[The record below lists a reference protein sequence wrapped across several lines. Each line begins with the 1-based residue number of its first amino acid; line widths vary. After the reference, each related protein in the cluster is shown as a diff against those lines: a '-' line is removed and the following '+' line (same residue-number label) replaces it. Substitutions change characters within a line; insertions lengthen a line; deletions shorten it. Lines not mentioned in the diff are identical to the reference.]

1 MYAILDIE
9 TTGGKY
15 NEEGITEIAIHK
27 FDGHQVVDQFI
38 SLVNPEKEIQPF
50 VVKLTGIN
58 NKMLRTA
65 PKFHEVAKRI
75 VEITQDTVLVAHNAQ
90 FDYRI
95 LRTEFRRLGYNFERK
110 TLCTV
115 DLSQKLI
122 PEAESHSL
130 GKLVRSL
137 GIAVSDRHRANGD
150 ALATLKLFKVLLS
163 KDSDKT
169 IIKDVIR
176 KEAHGELSDRQ
187 LDIVE
192 SIPSETG
199 VYYMHD
205 KDGEIIFLGKSSNLK
220 KRVNQHFT
228 KNGARGRQLQ
238 KATKKVS
245 YEKTGSELVALL
257 KEQEELVRNRP
268 RFNSKGPASH
278 FSYGVSV
285 TTDENGYRILNAQK
299 LHHQNKGSRRRKGN
313 SHNAHNHAN
322 NPNRTNERNGE
333 NELRTSSQNNQ
344 NECFATFNSLVAAE
358 NFIYKV
364 TREFRLCDKL
374 NGISQAK
381 KNCSKYDDGECEGAC
396 IQKEHPEN
404 YNERV
409 SKAIDKYSLKE
420 KNIVIVDKG
429 RDIGEYSA
437 LLIKDG
443 HFKGLGFCDL
453 NHQINNIRI
462 LESLITPMNGNG
474 QAEHIIASY
483 LRKRKVLKIMELEI

>member
-65 PKFHEVAKRI
+65 PKFHEIAKRI
-75 VEITQDTVLVAHNAQ
+75 IEITDETVLVAHNAQ

-115 DLSQKLI
+115 DLSKKLI

-150 ALATLKLFKVLLS
+150 ALATLKLFKILLS
-163 KDSDKT
+163 KDLDKI
-169 IIKDVIR
+169 IIKNVIR
-176 KEAHGELSDRQ
+176 KETHGELSDRQ

-205 KDGEIIFLGKSSNLK
+205 KDGEIIFLAKSSNMK

-228 KNGARGRQLQ
+228 KNGTKGRELQ

-257 KEQEELVRNRP
+257 KENEELIRNRP
-268 RFNSKGPASH
+268 KYNQKSPAVQFSH
-278 FSYGVSV
+278 GVCAE
-285 TTDENGYRILNAQK
+285 TNANGYHILRAK
-299 LHHQNKGSRRRKGN
+299 KRKDNKG
-313 SHNAHNHAN
+313 
-322 NPNRTNERNGE
+322 
-333 NELRTSSQNNQ
+333 
-344 NECFATFNSLVAAE
+344 CFTTFNSMVAAE
-358 NFIYKV
+358 NFIRKL

-374 NGISQAK
+374 NGISEAK
-381 KNCSKYDDGECEGAC
+381 KNCSNYDSGDCEGAC
-396 IQKEHPEN
+396 IMQENPES
-404 YNERV
+404 YNTRV
-409 SKAIDKYSLKE
+409 ADAIGNYSLKD

-437 LLIKDG
+437 MLIKNG
-443 HFKGLGFCDL
+443 HFQGLGFYDL
-453 NHQINNIRI
+453 NHQINNTHI
-462 LESLITPMNGNG
+462 LESIITPMGGGVNT
-474 QAEHIIASY
+474 QHIIETY
-483 LRKRKVLKIMELEI
+483 LRKRKVLKIVDLK